1 MHARN
6 GIILCIPCVFQLL
19 SGCVFGVQTTNRF
32 YWFCLL
38 YTIHYTFANFVY
50 LEAVYAC
57 IVSKRQVKFT
67 QASTES
73 FLVLA
78 VQISMGRIALQL

>member
-1 MHARN
+1 MQWNNITYSMCVSASKRVCVWSTDYKY
-6 GIILCIPCVFQLL
+6 ILLVL
-19 SGCVFGVQTTNRF
+19 ST
-32 YWFCLL
+32 L
-38 YTIHYTFANFVY
+38 HYTLYICKFYSV
-50 LEAVYAC
+50 LRAVYAC